1 MVKEINMKKF
11 SEWLEERDPE
21 LYVEFASTVM
31 GGIRK
36 FGKAIMPYVAGASIL
51 GMGLGMGGNAH
62 AGEPTQSNKPAAM
75 KVAYGGDGGGGGES
89 LDQLYQKAQ
98 KLIDK
103 KSATKPGTDEYRKLA
118 VETEDAINDYLNAKK
133 AQESG
138 GVKPVGAGD
147 QKAPQP
153 KVDDGQSAKKV
164 QPSEPVA
171 GGEQQKTLDM
181 MSPEYKDHVKKNR
194 TFYDEL
200 GSFEWQIVKNYITGE
215 AKAKVEERM
224 ENSQRAV
231 KMFGDKTVRDFYAA
245 IDNPRG
251 AEMNVLGGTIQG
263 FIGKHLVD
271 SKVGSGD
278 AEDSLKLLKQNPK
291 ILQDTIAFCEGEIKK
306 VDYQKLNKIDRQF
319 RKDYINYKISL
330 LKQIQQGLAR

>member
-1 MVKEINMKKF
+1 MKKF

-21 LYVEFASTVM
+21 LYNETVM
-31 GGIRK
+31 GTVRDIWGRV
-36 FGKAIMPYVAGASIL
+36 KAGVAGAAIL
-51 GMGLGMGGNAH
+51 GMGLGMADKAH
-62 AGEPTQSNKPAAM
+62 AGEPPQSNKPAVM
-75 KVAYGGDGGGGGES
+75 KVAYGGDGGGGES

-98 KLIDK
+98 KLIEK

-138 GVKPVGAGD
+138 GGVKPVGSGG

-164 QPSEPVA
+164 QPSAPVA
-171 GGEQQKTLDM
+171 GGEQQKTFDM
-181 MSPEYKDHVKKNR
+181 MSPEFKQHFKQNLK
-194 TFYDEL
+194 FYDEM
-200 GSFEWQIVKNYITGE
+200 GSIEWLIVKNYITGE

-231 KMFGDKTVRDFYAA
+231 KMFGDKTVRDYYAA

-251 AEMNVLGGTIQG
+251 TEMNVLGGTIQG
-263 FIGKHLVD
+263 FIGKHFVD
-271 SKVGSGD
+271 SKTFSGD

-330 LKQIQQGLAR
+330 LKQIQQGLASK